1 MYNVRAVRFIKT
13 TAETP
18 ILDNQ
23 NARYIC
29 LGHFDMMEIDELGDS
44 LSDKPLKSIQNDRIS
59 GRESE
64 FGYSENYVYSLYML
78 CEADTPVSSSIQTFW
93 TQESVFTVVTRI
105 HCDLDESVRAKAFTQ
120 VLKDHCLS
128 GAKNVQ
134 LVELDQGKK
143 QNGTVIFLKAAV
155 AGIDTPKES
164 VHCIFYDSLELG
176 DTVAV
181 MKSASLSACL
191 EVVRFLSS
199 NPCVRDTYTYCGIL
213 AKVIRSNEP
222 IEGLTPRADALLPT
236 VTTRFSI
243 RDNCKADNFFNL
255 LRYTLNIPNNQF
267 YVTGTADHSIRW
279 NECTEERLL
288 EIMRYITQN
297 SAELHN
303 CFNDVIT
310 RVGLDYVPP
319 LKQGSAT
326 IYRRNI
332 SEKIPRYNETMQ
344 YLRSKI
350 GEDAN
355 PNWQYSLCKLLGTL
369 DTMYNNYV
377 MDDLANLILPSVNAL
392 LERLFD
398 LRDEIEGNPELVDDV
413 TQFIK
418 CWTELNNDI
427 TQLESQLTQHPEI
440 HPVRYYIPA
449 ILMQFELMILEKCSI
464 ALSDE
469 GERKFHPMLVTTNS
483 PNVFTIC
490 PLDPRNDDS
499 ARQCPLLVFI
509 PVVDL
514 YRPWEVVCRA
524 THEMAHYCVD
534 TARSRNE
541 RHAALV
547 QCIAYYTV
555 DRWYNRY
562 IKDILDDSDGMLY
575 QKSKEYVEKLSTTIY
590 QLACDKLSVE
600 DLNDIHLAHSRH
612 AITQTIYTIQ
622 ADERYL
628 EQYLFF
634 ACPDYFYSNR
644 YRYPRILASN
654 NRGLDYLIYTR
665 ESESF
670 LNTLTHF
677 CAECY
682 ADIAMILLLQSNF
695 LDYYRCVYHDEYILL
710 KKDYNG
716 IDEHPL
722 APSVVKHIER
732 MALVISTMQKTLGD
746 QDCSWSWAQISVLS
760 RKEYPWI
767 GFACDFVDQISK
779 PSTLLQ
785 NNPFSTCDSG
795 WHPELLNVETF
806 NVIVNYLVG
815 CTEKLKQK
823 MMSGNNTTERAK
835 SIKEIRKYINYVS
848 TEHFNWSQIQSFLL
862 NTTEPTT

>member
-18 ILDNQ
+18 LLSNQ
-23 NARYIC
+23 YARYIC
-29 LGHFDMMEIDELGDS
+29 LGHFDMMEIDELGDT
-44 LSDKPLKSIQNDRIS
+44 LSEKPLKAIQNDRIS

-78 CEADTPVSSSIQTFW
+78 CEADTTVSDSIQTFW
-93 TQESVFTVVTRI
+93 TQETVFTVVTRI
-105 HCDLDESVRAKAFTQ
+105 HCDLDESTHAKAFTQ
-120 VLKDHCLS
+120 VLKDHCLL
-128 GAKNVQ
+128 GAKNAR
-134 LVELDQGKK
+134 LVELDQSEN

-155 AGIDTPKES
+155 AGVDSSKES

-191 EVVRFLSS
+191 EVVRFLTS

-213 AKVIRSNEP
+213 AKVIRSNKP
-222 IEGLTPRADALLPT
+222 IEGLTPREDALLPT
-236 VTTRFSI
+236 MTTRFSI
-243 RDNCKADNFFNL
+243 RDNCKADNFFDL
-255 LRYTLNIPNNQF
+255 LRYTLDIPNNQF

-297 SAELHN
+297 SAELHD

-319 LKQGSAT
+319 LKQQPT
-326 IYRRNI
+326 TVHRRNI
-332 SEKIPRYNETMQ
+332 SAKIPRFNETMQ
-344 YLRSKI
+344 YLRSKMV
-350 GEDAN
+350 EDTN
-355 PNWQYSLCKLLGTL
+355 PNWHYSLCKLLGTL

-377 MDDLANLILPSVNAL
+377 MDDLANLILPSVNAF

-398 LRDEIEGNPELVDDV
+398 LRDEIEGNPELVEDV

-418 CWTELNNDI
+418 CWTELSNDI
-427 TQLESQLTQHPEI
+427 SQLESQLTQHPEI

-449 ILMQFELMILEKCSI
+449 MLMQFELMILEKCSI

-469 GERKFHPMLVTTNS
+469 GERKFHPMLVATSNT
-483 PNVFTIC
+483 NVFTIC

-499 ARQCPLLVFI
+499 AQQCPLLVFI
-509 PVVDL
+509 PVADL
-514 YRPWEVVCRA
+514 YSPWAVVYRA

-541 RHAALV
+541 RHRALV
-547 QCIAYYTV
+547 QCIAYFTV
-555 DRWYNRY
+555 DRWYNRN
-562 IKDILDDSDGMLY
+562 IKDILDDSDGKLLR
-575 QKSKEYVEKLSTTIY
+575 KSMEYVDKLSATIY
-590 QLACDKLSVE
+590 QLTCDKLSAE
-600 DLNDIHLAHSRH
+600 DLSDIHLVHSRH
-612 AITQTIYTIQ
+612 AITATIYTIQ

-634 ACPDYFYSNR
+634 VCPDYFYSNR

-654 NRGLDYLIYTR
+654 RRGLDYLIYTR

-670 LNTLTHF
+670 LDTLTHF

-695 LDYYRCVYHDEYILL
+695 FDYYRCVYHDEYILL
-710 KKDYNG
+710 KKDYDG

-722 APSVVKHIER
+722 APSIIKHIER
-732 MALVISTMQKTLGD
+732 MALVISTMQKVYGD
-746 QDCSWSWAQISVLS
+746 QNVGWSWTQISDLS

-767 GFACDFVDQISK
+767 GFANDFIDQISK
-779 PSTLLQ
+779 PSERMQ
-785 NNPFSTCDSG
+785 KNPFAIHDGS
-795 WHPELLNVETF
+795 WQPELLSVDTF
-806 NVIVNYLVG
+806 NVLVEYLVG
-815 CTEKLKQK
+815 CAEKLMQK
-823 MMSGNNTTERAK
+823 MISHNNSIERTNA
-835 SIKEIRKYINYVS
+835 IKEIRKYINCVS
-848 TEHFNWSQIQSFLL
+848 AEHFNWREIQSFVL
-862 NTTEPTT
+862 NISE

>member
-18 ILDNQ
+18 ILSNQ
-23 NARYIC
+23 YASYIC
-29 LGHFDMMEIDELGDS
+29 LGHFDMMEIDELGDT
-44 LSDKPLKSIQNDRIS
+44 LSDKPLKFIQNDRFS
-59 GRESE
+59 GRESK

-78 CEADTPVSSSIQTFW
+78 CEADTTVSDSIQAFW
-93 TQESVFTVVTRI
+93 MQESVFTVVTRI
-105 HCDLDESVRAKAFTQ
+105 HCDLDESTHAKSFTQ
-120 VLKDHCLS
+120 VLKDHCLL
-128 GAKNVQ
+128 GAKNAR
-134 LVELDQGKK
+134 LVELDQGEN

-155 AGIDTPKES
+155 AGMDTSKES

-181 MKSASLSACL
+181 MKSVSLSACL

-213 AKVIRSNEP
+213 SKVIRSNVP
-222 IEGLTPRADALLPT
+222 IEGLTPREDALLPT

-243 RDNCKADNFFNL
+243 RDNCKADNFFDL
-255 LRYTLNIPNNQF
+255 LRYTLDIPNNQF

-279 NECTEERLL
+279 NECTEKRLI

-297 SAELHN
+297 SAELHD

-319 LKQGSAT
+319 LKQRLTT
-326 IYRRNI
+326 IHKRNI
-332 SEKIPRYNETMQ
+332 SAKIPRYNETMQ
-344 YLRSKI
+344 YLRSKMV
-350 GEDAN
+350 EDSN

-377 MDDLANLILPSVNAL
+377 MDDLANLILPSVNAFI
-392 LERLFD
+392 ERLFD
-398 LRDEIEGNPELVDDV
+398 LRDAIEVNPELVEDI
-413 TQFIK
+413 TQFID
-418 CWTELNNDI
+418 CWTELSNDI
-427 TQLESQLTQHPEI
+427 SQLESQLTQHPEI

-449 ILMQFELMILEKCSI
+449 MLMQFELLLLEKCSV

-469 GERKFHPMLVTTNS
+469 GERKFHPMLVTTSS

-490 PLDPRNDDS
+490 PLDPRNDGS
-499 ARQCPLLVFI
+499 AQQCPLLVFI
-509 PVVDL
+509 PVADL
-514 YRPWEVVCRA
+514 YSPWEVVCRA

-541 RHAALV
+541 RHTALV
-547 QCIAYYTV
+547 QCIAHYTV
-555 DRWYNRY
+555 DRWYNRN
-562 IKDILDDSDGMLY
+562 IKDVLADSDGKLRE
-575 QKSKEYVEKLSTTIY
+575 KSKDYVEILTTTILKLTY
-590 QLACDKLSVE
+590 DKLSAE
-600 DLNDIHLAHSRH
+600 ELNDIHLSHSRL
-612 AITQTIYTIQ
+612 AITKTIHTIQ
-622 ADERYL
+622 AEERYL

-634 ACPDYFYSNR
+634 VCPDYFYTNR

-670 LNTLTHF
+670 LDTLTHF

-682 ADIAMILLLQSNF
+682 ADIAMVLLLRSSF
-695 LDYYRCVYHDEYILL
+695 FDYYRCVYHDEYVLL

-722 APSVVKHIER
+722 APSIVKHIER
-732 MALVISTMQKTLGD
+732 MALVISTMQKLLGD
-746 QDCSWSWAQISVLS
+746 QEESWSWAHISTLS

-767 GFACDFVDQISK
+767 GFANDFLDQISK
-779 PSTLLQ
+779 PSEPRQ
-785 NNPFSTCDSG
+785 NNPFKIHESG
-795 WHPELLNVETF
+795 WHPELLSVETF
-806 NVIVNYLVG
+806 NILADYLAN
-815 CTEKLKQK
+815 CAEKLEQK
-823 MMSGNNTTERAK
+823 MTSEDTTGRSKA
-835 SIKEIRKYINYVS
+835 INEIRKYIDCVS
-848 TEHFNWSQIQSFLL
+848 SKHFNWSEIQSFLL
-862 NTTEPTT
+862 NTTE